1 MADCLLVLVPFVSR
15 YLIQF
20 VIDSYIAHLREE
32 TGPPVAHGIG
42 YLAAMVV
49 MLAIQSFA
57 HNHYM
62 YLMAVMGG
70 RTRAILTSSLFEK
83 SANVRGL
90 ANSNPAA
97 EKQKTKAAPDRD
109 GYHLSGHITNLVT
122 VHCGRIDK
130 TISAIHMLWT
140 APLSLGLAIALCE
153 FRVSSK
159 ELIRLLTWN
168 SNIQSSRKC
177 TRRPR
182 ITTPWLCGAHLRS
195 QNTLRPTQTHRQHLQ
210 GESLTTPRGADWH
223 PPVQVVRM
231 GSWYGCTNRR
241 HPETRDS

>member
-1 MADCLLVLVPFVSR
+1 METHANTPLPQRGFRNPLEPQDIPNIHPRYEARVITADVQAAFHAGHSAGQKNPLWSALYAAFQREFWLGGLCRGTADCLLVLVPFVSR

-20 VIDSYIAHLREE
+20 IIDSYIAHLRGES
-32 TGPPVAHGIG
+32 GPPVAHGIG

-70 RTRAILTSSLFEK
+70 RTRAIMVSSIFEK
-83 SANVRGL
+83 SANVHGL
-90 ANSNPAA
+90 GNSNPAA
-97 EKQKTKAAPDRD
+97 EKEKKKAA
-109 GYHLSGHITNLVT
+109 YHLSGHIINLVT

-153 FRVSSK
+153 F
-159 ELIRLLTWN
+159 
-168 SNIQSSRKC
+168 
-177 TRRPR
+177 
-182 ITTPWLCGAHLRS
+182 
-195 QNTLRPTQTHRQHLQ
+195 
-210 GESLTTPRGADWH
+210 
-223 PPVQVVRM
+223 
-231 GSWYGCTNRR
+231 
-241 HPETRDS
+241 

>member
-1 MADCLLVLVPFVSR
+1 MPFVSR

-20 VIDSYIAHLREE
+20 VIDSYIAHLRAE

-42 YLAAMVV
+42 YLAAMVI

-70 RTRAILTSSLFEK
+70 RTRAILVSSIFEK

-90 ANSNPAA
+90 ANSDPAA
-97 EKQKTKAAPDRD
+97 KIQKKKTAPDDRD
-109 GYHLSGHITNLVT
+109 RYHLSGHIINLVT

-130 TISAIHMLWT
+130 TVSAIHMLWT

-153 FRVSSK
+153 FRAMSK
-159 ELIRLLTWN
+159 RTDPL
-168 SNIQSSRKC
+168 
-177 TRRPR
+177 
-182 ITTPWLCGAHLRS
+182 
-195 QNTLRPTQTHRQHLQ
+195 
-210 GESLTTPRGADWH
+210 ADLK
-223 PPVQVVRM
+223 Q
-231 GSWYGCTNRR
+231 
-241 HPETRDS
+241 

>member
-1 MADCLLVLVPFVSR
+1 VPFVSR

-20 VIDSYIAHLREE
+20 VIDSYIAHLRAE

-42 YLAAMVV
+42 YLAAMVI

-70 RTRAILTSSLFEK
+70 RTRAILVSSIFDK

-90 ANSNPAA
+90 ANGDSAA
-97 EKQKTKAAPDRD
+97 EIQKTKVAPDDRD
-109 GYHLSGHITNLVT
+109 RYHLSGHIINLVT

-130 TISAIHMLWT
+130 TVSAIHMLWT

-153 FRVSSK
+153 YRVRDK
-159 ELIRLLTWN
+159 
-168 SNIQSSRKC
+168 
-177 TRRPR
+177 R
-182 ITTPWLCGAHLRS
+182 IDAL
-195 QNTLRPTQTHRQHLQ
+195 
-210 GESLTTPRGADWH
+210 ADLE
-223 PPVQVVRM
+223 Q
-231 GSWYGCTNRR
+231 
-241 HPETRDS
+241 